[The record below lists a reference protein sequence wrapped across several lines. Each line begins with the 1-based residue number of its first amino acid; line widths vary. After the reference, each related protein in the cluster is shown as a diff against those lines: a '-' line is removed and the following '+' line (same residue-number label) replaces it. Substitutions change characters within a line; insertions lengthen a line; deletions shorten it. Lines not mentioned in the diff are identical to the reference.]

1 MERQAST
8 KVDLQSP
15 PPEPPTGCIDPF
27 LWRLARE
34 HFTSHGTDD
43 NGRCLRCH
51 TSVPCAGLQSALQG
65 LATAV
70 GELVDAGVQA
80 VDVLPIFLG
89 VGKHLREDLPGLVDA
104 LRQARPQVA
113 FTLRPAVGE
122 TPELIDL
129 LARIAL
135 KN

>member
-1 MERQAST
+1 MRGTRGIVLFAHGSR
-8 KVDLQSP
+8 DARWR
-15 PPEPPTGCIDPF
+15 EPVEAVAARIGELDP
-27 LWRLARE
+27 AVAV
-34 HFTSHGTDD
+34 
-43 NGRCLRCH
+43 RCAYLEAA
-51 TSVPCAGLQSALQG
+51 TPD